1 MNLKRY
7 IRSIKNFP
15 KKGIVFRDITTLIEN
30 PKSFEYS
37 INKMVEITSKRRFD
51 KIVAI
56 EARGFL
62 FASILANKKNKPL
75 VLIRKKGKLPY
86 KTVSKSFKLEYGSDT
101 IEIHKSSIKKNE
113 KVLLIDDLIA
123 TGGTVN
129 AAIDLLHKVGAKVI
143 LCGFVIDLPDL
154 GGSKNLD
161 LKKIDNFSLVSY
173 HGL

>member
-1 MNLKRY
+1 MSKEVNKL
-7 IRSIKNFP
+7 NANTLV
-15 KKGIVFRDITTLIEN
+15 GID
-30 PKSFEYS
+30 S
-37 INKMVEITSKRRFD
+37 
-51 KIVAI
+51 
-56 EARGFL
+56 RGFI
-62 FASILANKKNKPL
+62 FASAIAYKLKKKL
-75 VLIRKKGKLPY
+75 VMIRKKGKLPY

-129 AAIDLLHKVGAKVI
+129 AAIDLLHKVGAKVV

-173 HGL
+173 RGL

>member
-15 KKGIVFRDITTLIEN
+15 KQGIIFRDITTLIEN

-37 INKMVEITSKRRFD
+37 INKMIEKSSNYKFD
-51 KIVAI
+51 KIAAI

-62 FASILANKKNKPL
+62 FASILANKMNKPL
-75 VLIRKKGKLPY
+75 VLIRKKGKLPH

-101 IEIHKSSIKKNE
+101 IEIHKSSIKK
-113 KVLLIDDLIA
+113 KDKILLIDDLIA

-129 AAIDLLHKVGAKVI
+129 AGVSLLEMVGAKVV
-143 LCGFVIDLPDL
+143 LCGFIIDLPEL
-154 GGSKNLD
+154 GGSKKLS

-173 HGL
+173 KGL